1 MSDTALRVV
10 LLLNN
15 PYTADSRSWKLANS
29 LSAAGCIV
37 TVVARAADGLPAREA
52 RDGYRIVRVAQ
63 PQTLGWLPVPAL
75 PRAKAGTDEAPAT
88 QPPARS
94 LRDQTRDTL
103 GRGAQA
109 GRYVLR
115 TRAWAGAIAAALAS
129 ESADEPVDI
138 WQSEGLI
145 TLPVALRLRAKRG
158 GRVVY
163 DSRDIHLQSARFAL
177 LPGPWRDLLA
187 RRERSWAQAA
197 DAVVTVNK
205 PYAAYLEQSLGRPM
219 TLVFNGPVAY
229 TPPDPPE
236 HRFHRQLGL
245 APDVK
250 VALMLGAVV
259 AHRGTEQTA
268 VAIEGLPNVHL
279 VVIGEGI
286 AKPAIMAQAAAL
298 RHADRIH
305 FLPSSPPDEIADWTA
320 SADVSV
326 MPVQPSTLNHRLNT
340 PTRIFDAMG
349 AGVPVVAS
357 DLPGMAEIVRE
368 TGIGVLVDPTSP
380 AAIADGIRQ
389 ILDAPPERLAAYRE
403 ACLAA
408 ARGPYAWERGV
419 ERLLEL
425 YRSLG

>member
-1 MSDTALRVV
+1 MRDR
-10 LLLNN
+10 
-15 PYTADSRSWKLANS
+15 
-29 LSAAGCIV
+29 
-37 TVVARAADGLPAREA
+37 A
-52 RDGYRIVRVAQ
+52 RDTV
-63 PQTLGWLPVPAL
+63 
-75 PRAKAGTDEAPAT
+75 
-88 QPPARS
+88 
-94 LRDQTRDTL
+94 

-115 TRAWAGAIAAALAS
+115 TRAWAAAISDAMS
-129 ESADEPVDI
+129 GEPVDI

-145 TLPVALRLRAKRG
+145 TLPVALRLRSKRG

-177 LPGPWRDLLA
+177 LPGRWQDLLQ
-187 RRERSWAQAA
+187 RRERAWAQAA

-205 PYAAYLEQSLGRPM
+205 PYAEVLQETLGREM
-219 TLVFNGPVAY
+219 TLVFNGPVPY

-236 HRFHRQLGL
+236 HRFHQLLGL
-245 APDVK
+245 GPDAK
-250 VALMLGAVV
+250 IALMLGAVV
-259 AHRGTEQTA
+259 ANRGTEQA
-268 VAIEGLPNVHL
+268 AIAIGSLPDVHL

-286 AKPAIMAQAAAL
+286 AKPAIVAQAAAL
-298 RHADRIH
+298 PHADRIH

-320 SADVSV
+320 SADVSI

-349 AGVPVVAS
+349 AGVPVVAA
-357 DLPGMAEIVRE
+357 DLPGMAEIVHE

-380 AAIADGIRQ
+380 PAIAAGIRE
-389 ILDAPPERLAAYRE
+389 ILDASPERQAAYRE

-419 ERLLEL
+419 ERLLAL
-425 YRSLG
+425 YRSFG

>member
-1 MSDTALRVV
+1 MTTQPPLRIV

-29 LSAAGCIV
+29 LTAAGCIV
-37 TVVARAADGLPAREA
+37 TVVARTAEGLSERED
-52 RDGYRIVRVAQ
+52 RDGYRIVRVGQ
-63 PQTLGWLPVPAL
+63 PRTLAWLPAPAL
-75 PRAKAGTDEAPAT
+75 PRAKAGSGGAT
-88 QPPARS
+88 ATPPRRS
-94 LRDQTRDTL
+94 VRDRARDTL

-115 TRAWAGAIAAALAS
+115 TRAWAKAISEALAG
-129 ESADEPVDI
+129 EPVDI

-177 LPGPWRDLLA
+177 LPGRWQDLLQ
-187 RRERSWAQAA
+187 RRERAWAQAA

-205 PYAAYLEQSLGRPM
+205 PYAAVLKETLGREM
-219 TLVFNGPVAY
+219 TLVFNGPVPY

-236 HRFHRQLGL
+236 HRFHQILGL
-245 APDVK
+245 ASDAK

-259 AHRGTEQTA
+259 ANRGTEQAA
-268 VAIEGLPNVHL
+268 VAIGELPDVHL

-298 RHADRIH
+298 PHADRIH

-320 SADVSV
+320 SADVSI

-349 AGVPVVAS
+349 AGVPVVAA

-368 TGIGVLVDPTSP
+368 TGIGVLVDPTLP
-380 AAIADGIRQ
+380 AAIAAGIRE
-389 ILDAPPERLAAYRE
+389 ILEASPERRAAYRE

-419 ERLLEL
+419 ERLLAL
-425 YRSLG
+425 YRSFG